1 MADLK
6 FKPVPHNHAEFI
18 ARAKLRP
25 GFSDAYAA
33 LERAKQ
39 PTTLPSPKEA
49 ENFQSVATGTRT
61 DKQLKV
67 LEDDAE

>member
-49 ENFQSVATGTRT
+49 ENFQSVATGACT
-61 DKQLKV
+61 DKQLKEF
-67 LEDDAE
+67 EDGAE

>member
-1 MADLK
+1 MTNLK

-25 GFSDAYAA
+25 GFSEAYAA

-49 ENFQSVATGTRT
+49 ENFQSVATGART
-61 DKQLKV
+61 DKQLKEF
-67 LEDDAE
+67 EDDAE